1 MREIV
6 VKIPEDIAKEIENLE
21 KIDVSSVVNRFLIE
35 KISELAKMRK
45 MLEKS
50 ELTEEKA
57 KELAEEA
64 MKLVVDANV
73 VFSALIKKGIAFS
86 VFLPNSLSNKFEFIA
101 PEYLWIEI
109 DSKKEKML
117 KYSGLSREELD
128 ELISFLKREI
138 EVIPSYEF
146 LEFIP
151 RAENFLKGH
160 EKRYAILSFGIGF
173 RLCNIFRR

>member
-57 KELAEEA
+57 KELAEE
-64 MKLVVDANV
+64 VNE
-73 VFSALIKKGIAFS
+73 AL
-86 VFLPNSLSNKFEFIA
+86 
-101 PEYLWIEI
+101 Y
-109 DSKKEKML
+109 
-117 KYSGLSREELD
+117 
-128 ELISFLKREI
+128 
-138 EVIPSYEF
+138 
-146 LEFIP
+146 
-151 RAENFLKGH
+151 
-160 EKRYAILSFGIGF
+160 KRYKKLYEEKFK
-173 RLCNIFRR
+173 L